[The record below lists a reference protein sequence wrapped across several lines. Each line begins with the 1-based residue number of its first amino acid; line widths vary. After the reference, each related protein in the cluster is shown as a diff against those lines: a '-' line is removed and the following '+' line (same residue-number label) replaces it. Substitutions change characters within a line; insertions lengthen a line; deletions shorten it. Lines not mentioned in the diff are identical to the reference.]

1 MKKEDLTVY
10 EVPSIAEYVSI
21 SWMQDIIARYTAWR
35 VNTKWNRYVRRL
47 ERQKFI
53 EAYEVLNDSYRK
65 YMESQI
71 NK

>member
-10 EVPSIAEYVSI
+10 EVPSIAEYVSN
-21 SWMQDIIARYTAWR
+21 SFLQDIIARYTAWR

-53 EAYEVLNDSYRK
+53 ESCEILNDAYRRYSEK
-65 YMESQI
+65 I
-71 NK
+71 NN